1 MDVINLWS
9 VLVAAIGSFMFG
21 ALWYSPL
28 LFMRPWCQQAGI
40 DPARDITNPVR
51 VYGSTFVLSLL
62 TAYVF
67 ALLLGPAPGLARAML
82 LAALLAIGLIAA
94 SLGINYQFA
103 NNSLLHWLIDSGFHL
118 GRFMVMGLL
127 LWFWY

>member
-1 MDVINLWS
+1 MDAINLWS
-9 VLVAAIGSFMFG
+9 VLAATIGSFIFG

-28 LFMRPWCQQAGI
+28 LFMRLWCQQTGV
-40 DPARDITNPVR
+40 DPTRDMPNPAR
-51 VYGSTFVLSLL
+51 VYGLTFVLTLL
-62 TAYVF
+62 ACYVF
-67 ALLLGPAPGLARAML
+67 ALLLGPAPALATAMQ

-118 GRFMVMGLL
+118 GRFMVMGLV
-127 LWFWY
+127 LWCWY